1 MIIQNLSLAN
11 ELYVNG
17 ALNPKFFGVTS
28 TPSESKTVTV
38 TPAPVTTKVTVTPAS
53 IVQDG
58 VTVNFPPYTQEVTFQ
73 PPAVNVVIPST
84 GGSLSNVFES
94 VGVTSGNGQFR
105 LVALVRPNVVAGAR
119 HYNNAPFSPYIG
131 LIVTFANGEQA
142 KIVDVVFT
150 RDDFECYRLDRNIT
164 GIRPAPIAPLEPNAY
179 TNREI
184 VMFGLADK
192 SRPVAGKTAIK
203 YAFGSGVGWVATVGN
218 KSTSPVVVQ
227 AGDSGSPVFITA
239 NGAVQYL
246 GSLGSIS
253 LTETKVN
260 MACPHLAEISAL

>member
-119 HYNNAPFSPYIG
+119 HYNNPPFAPYIG
-131 LIVTFANGEQA
+131 LVVTFANGEQA
-142 KIVDVVFT
+142 KIVDVAFT

-164 GIRPAPIAPLEPNAY
+164 GVRPAVIASLEANAY
-179 TNREI
+179 SGREI
-184 VMFGLADK
+184 IMFGLAEK
-192 SRPVAGKTAIK
+192 TRPVAGKTFLK
-203 YAFGSGVGWVATVGN
+203 YAFGGAVSWVGTVAN
-218 KSTSPVVVQ
+218 KSTSPCFVQ
-227 AGDSGSPVFITA
+227 AGDSGSPVFIVS
-239 NGAVQYL
+239 GGVVKYF

-260 MACPHLAEISAL
+260 IACPHSAEIGAL